1 MGSPAGPETKA
12 GRGLESQREDLPGA
26 GSPPVN
32 RTQTMYGLRQGSSG
46 VRLSGCKG
54 GRGACYGASLK
65 LLTREGI
72 NLSEDSRTTTTT
84 TTTESLSFKDK
95 LLSRD
100 TNEVPGT

>member
-12 GRGLESQREDLPGA
+12 GRGLESQRGDLPGA

-32 RTQTMYGLRQGSSG
+32 RTQTMYGSSG

-54 GRGACYGASLK
+54 GGGCYGASLK

-84 TTTESLSFKDK
+84 TTTESLSFKEK